1 MESEKPT
8 FTTLILGSYK
18 KPSFSI
24 LLLFFTFLTIFSLQF
39 STRSLFPLSIL
50 ISQQQQSSLDPITC
64 SDFFHDVPPRKVIMS
79 IVDFGGVGDGK
90 TSNTQSFQRAIR
102 YMQRFQNKG
111 GSQLNI
117 PAGTWL
123 TGSFNLTSDFTL
135 FLHHGAVLL
144 GSQVNSQPF
153 FYIFL
158 ISIFPF
164 LYSIKFLFFFF
175 QILILLFILTLNYI
189 FW

>member
-158 ISIFPF
+158 IS
-164 LYSIKFLFFFF
+164 FFFVLVEPGSPR
-175 QILILLFILTLNYI
+175 QA
-189 FW
+189 